1 MPSKETMQQN
11 NHWLVVVLIIAS
23 LQFSA
28 CQQKSE
34 RPAKIERARVEDSD
48 EARQR
53 VRLTAKR
60 AEQLGIKTAPIREEQ
75 ISGKLR
81 KVVPSAAVVY
91 DEQRNAWVFTSPD
104 SFVFVQERIHVDHI
118 EEGLAILASGPPV
131 GAAVVTSGAT
141 SLFSDEFRVST
152 EERLVEIKEG
162 TKGAKAIGMATMKED
177 GTIRVVYKTQG
188 AIGLAANV
196 VIEYKPTDAE
206 YQKILDQVGGLK
218 VGESKRIPSGPDL

>member
-1 MPSKETMQQN
+1 MQQN
-11 NHWLVVVLIIAS
+11 NLWLVVVLIIAS

-34 RPAKIERARVEDSD
+34 RPAKIERARLEDSD

-81 KVVPSAAVVY
+81 KVVPAAAVVY
-91 DEQRNAWVFTSPD
+91 DEQGNAWTFTNPD
-104 SFVFVQERIHVDHI
+104 SLVFVRERVRIDSLGAGMAVLS
-118 EEGLAILASGPPV
+118 EGPPV

-162 TKGAKAIGMATMKED
+162 AKGAKAIGMATMKED